1 MNSLL
6 KKVAAGTVALA
17 VVGAVGVY
25 TGVGP
30 FQALANDVN
39 HETVL
44 TGTVVSVVPVGTVVK
59 EGDTLVTVKTLAGP
73 MAASRAT
80 VSGVVTSVEVASGT
94 QVSRGQK
101 VVVVNTK

>member
-1 MNSLL
+1 MKPTM
-6 KKVAAGTVALA
+6 KKFLIATLGVAAIA
-17 VVGAVGVY
+17 AVGVK
-25 TGVGP
+25 VVN
-30 FQALANDVN
+30 AADVN

-80 VSGVVTSVEVASGT
+80 VSGVVSAVSVASGAT
-94 QVSRGQK
+94 ITRGQQ
-101 VVVVNTK
+101 VVVVNSK